1 MLSSFWLLQNR
12 GEHRQT
18 WAAVIPLWRR
28 RLDLRHPF
36 LLLALLP
43 VPSSFSS
50 RPAVHLLRWHRS
62 HGPAGR
68 DSVRTAPSTRT
79 PSIPLETNTCTHTEN
94 THQQRAWERVCV
106 LSAITW
112 RPVHFRLH
120 FLVLKAQSVKVG
132 WDGISKNKYTGVL
145 NFICIMSG
153 IHFWVGSL
161 NSSPH
166 IYRGPGHGPAH
177 RFLHRHQSLYK
188 MQDQVGTSEKQGLT
202 SGWLFTDGIRWWE
215 KDVWT
220 LKSPAPCRAR
230 AI

>member
-1 MLSSFWLLQNR
+1 MTEKTWPPSSISSACTPSCPIFILFLSCCPSPPVASLPRASRTGLSSDSTFNTDTVHSTWNKHTHA
-12 GEHRQT
+12 HRKHT
-18 WAAVIPLWRR
+18 
-28 RLDLRHPF
+28 
-36 LLLALLP
+36 
-43 VPSSFSS
+43 
-50 RPAVHLLRWHRS
+50 
-62 HGPAGR
+62 
-68 DSVRTAPSTRT
+68 STER
-79 PSIPLETNTCTHTEN
+79 ECTC
-94 THQQRAWERVCV
+94 AWERLCV

-166 IYRGPGHGPAH
+166 IYRGPGHGPGQW
-177 RFLHRHQSLYK
+177 FLHRHQSLYK